1 MRRTIKLLLCF
12 LLVAATLCGCSGRRT
27 LSNLAVVEGMSID
40 RAANG
45 VSVSVQTLNMTK
57 SGNGSEAL
65 SGNITINTAES
76 GTGISQALSKLSKDL
91 SRNLFLGQNKIT
103 VFSSS
108 VARHGVGD
116 NMDYFVRSAASRPD
130 VLLCVA
136 DGNAKALLES
146 KEDDALVPSA
156 NMVHL
161 LQNGQDSGM
170 GAVVSVNDALRRFA
184 SPTSDIYLPLLKKA
198 GTHTAFEGL
207 ALFDGGKMTATA
219 DMDDTFGILLMN
231 GKIKSGLLTLQND
244 KLGHIGVELVSCKV
258 RARSAME
265 NGRPVFRVT
274 VRTQLM
280 LDEVQ
285 KGYISTIDN
294 RAISVIEHLA
304 EQKLV
309 DLCTGAYACLQA
321 AGCDGVQVG
330 ARLAMSDPAGY
341 AAVKADWNRAFS
353 ASVIQAVCHCR
364 ITKINDNSIRE

>member
-1 MRRTIKLLLCF
+1 M
-12 LLVAATLCGCSGRRT
+12 
-27 LSNLAVVEGMSID
+27 
-40 RAANG
+40 
-45 VSVSVQTLNMTK
+45 
-57 SGNGSEAL
+57 
-65 SGNITINTAES
+65 
-76 GTGISQALSKLSKDL
+76 
-91 SRNLFLGQNKIT
+91 
-103 VFSSS
+103 
-108 VARHGVGD
+108 
-116 NMDYFVRSAASRPD
+116 
-130 VLLCVA
+130 
-136 DGNAKALLES
+136 ES

-170 GAVVSVNDALRRFA
+170 GAVMSVNDALRRFA